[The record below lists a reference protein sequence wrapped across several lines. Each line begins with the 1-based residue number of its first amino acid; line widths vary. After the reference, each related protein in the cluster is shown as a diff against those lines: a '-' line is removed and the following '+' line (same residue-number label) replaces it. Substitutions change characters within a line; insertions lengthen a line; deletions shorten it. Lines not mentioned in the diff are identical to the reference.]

1 MQAFASHFP
10 IACLGFKSS
19 PGAGCA
25 WGVGPVARQQ
35 DSDMHFVGFALKP
48 LEKAVA
54 SAETLIA
61 QRQNDLANVRAALAD
76 NALYSEENKVRL
88 KQTLAQ
94 EARIQSE
101 LAHAEEDWLHASA
114 RLDAARDVLT
124 KSDTT
129 AD

>member
-48 LEKAVA
+48 LEKALGTIPLALPVA
-54 SAETLIA
+54 APL
-61 QRQNDLANVRAALAD
+61 
-76 NALYSEENKVRL
+76 
-88 KQTLAQ
+88 
-94 EARIQSE
+94 RITVQ
-101 LAHAEEDWLHASA
+101 HP
-114 RLDAARDVLT
+114 
-124 KSDTT
+124 
-129 AD
+129 